1 MRAFVLVLLNLVFL
15 SNLSWAQIEPVF
27 TYDDKNKRDPF
38 LPLVDQNGRYLL
50 PSELFY
56 SSGALELTGILWDTQ
71 GNSSALLNNKV
82 VKVGEVVSGYHVK
95 IITKN
100 SVTVFKD
107 NKEYKIMLSAD
118 KEE

>member
-1 MRAFVLVLLNLVFL
+1 MRIFFLLLLNLTFL
-15 SNLSWAQIEPVF
+15 LDLAWAQIEGSF

-50 PSELFY
+50 SSELFY
-56 SSGALELTGILWDTQ
+56 SSGALELTGILWDKY
-71 GNSSALLNNKV
+71 GNSSALLNNKI
-82 VKVGEVVSGYHVK
+82 VKVGEDVSGYKVE

-100 SVTVFKD
+100 SVTISKD
-107 NKEYKIMLSAD
+107 GKEYKITVSDD